1 MRIVLAD
8 DHHLVRVGLRRVLE
22 GFVGCQ
28 VVAEADD
35 GDQVAALVQ
44 QHRPDVVVTDLTMRR
59 RGGEDVIR
67 DLHQHFPNLP
77 VIVVSIHA
85 DAQHVRS
92 AMDAGARGYVLKEA
106 APSELELALTAA
118 AAGQVFM
125 SPRVLAGQISGKAA
139 PRFTPRQQEI
149 LRLTGQGLATKEI
162 AAQLNLSVKTVE
174 THRARMIRTLGLR
187 RASEF
192 VRYAILNTTPGAGAA
207 R

>member
-1 MRIVLAD
+1 M
-8 DHHLVRVGLRRVLE
+8 RRVLE

-28 VVAEADD
+28 VVAEAED

-44 QHRPDVVVTDLTMRR
+44 QHRPDVVVTDLTMRH

-67 DLHQHFPNLP
+67 ELRQQFPALP
-77 VIVVSIHA
+77 VIVVSIHS

-92 AMDAGARGYVLKEA
+92 AMDAGARGYVVKEA

-118 AAGQVFM
+118 AAGQIFM
-125 SPRVLAGQISGKAA
+125 SPRVLAGQLSASAA
-139 PRFTPRQQEI
+139 PHFTPRQQEI
-149 LRLTGQGLATKEI
+149 LKLTGQGLATKEI

-174 THRARMIRTLGLR
+174 THRARMIRALGMR

-192 VRYAILNTTPGAGAA
+192 VRYAILNSAPAS